1 MKLEVDGV
9 FLEIDGKTILSDVY
23 LAVELGETV
32 GILGRNGSG
41 KSTLFDLIFSLRKA
55 NSFSLRIDGIP
66 RKQVY
71 KNQVVQYLPQGGFL
85 PNHLTISATFKY
97 MCMPYVQVEGLL
109 DCTPNLKVGHL
120 SLGQKRILELHLLLN
135 SPSQFVF
142 LDEPFSGLSPLSIE
156 LIKAEIVSKK
166 RTKGIVITDHLF
178 REILDVSDRLLLME
192 SGALKP
198 IAKSAEAL
206 EFAGYLK
213 AHELAVN
220 FKLEERS

>member
-97 MCMPYVQVEGLL
+97 MGMPYVKAEGLF
-109 DCTPNLKVGHL
+109 DCTPKMKVGHL
-120 SLGQKRILELHLLLN
+120 SIGQKRILELHLLLN
-135 SPSQFVF
+135 GPSQFVF

-178 REILDVSDRLLLME
+178 GEILGVSDRLLLME

-213 AHELAVN
+213 AHELTVN